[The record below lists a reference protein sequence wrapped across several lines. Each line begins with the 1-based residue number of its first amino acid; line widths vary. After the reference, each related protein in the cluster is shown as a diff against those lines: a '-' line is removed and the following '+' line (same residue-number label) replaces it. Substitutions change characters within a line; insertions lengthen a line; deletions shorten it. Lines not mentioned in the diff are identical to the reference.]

1 MTKKPIYN
9 ALAATIYIVLI
20 VLFIN
25 SIDFIETGYSNE
37 NLQQFIMP
45 IIMLSL
51 LTLSVATMGYIF
63 FYQPIILFLENNKK
77 EAVKYFIQTIL
88 FFAIITILIFL
99 IFPLIIIR

>member
-25 SIDFIETGYSNE
+25 SIDSIETGYTNE
-37 NLQQFIMP
+37 GLERFIMP

-51 LTLSVATMGYIF
+51 LTLSVAVMGYIF
-63 FYQPIILFLENNKK
+63 LYQPIILFLENKK
-77 EAVKYFIQTIL
+77 EEAIKYFIQTIL
-88 FFAIITILIFL
+88 FFAIITVLIFL
-99 IFPLIIIR
+99 IFSLIII

>member
-25 SIDFIETGYSNE
+25 SIDSIETGYTNE
-37 NLQQFIMP
+37 GLEQFIMP

-51 LTLSVATMGYIF
+51 LTLSVAVMGYIF
-63 FYQPIILFLENNKK
+63 LYQPIILFLEKNKK
-77 EAVKYFIQTIL
+77 EAVKYFIHTIL
-88 FFAIITILIFL
+88 FFAIIIVLIFL
-99 IFPLIIIR
+99 IYSLIIV

>member
-25 SIDFIETGYSNE
+25 SIDSIETGYTNE
-37 NLQQFIMP
+37 SLEQFIMP

-51 LTLSVATMGYIF
+51 LTLSVAVMGYIF
-63 FYQPIILFLENNKK
+63 LYQPIILFLEKNKK
-77 EAVKYFIQTIL
+77 EAVKYFIHTIL
-88 FFAIITILIFL
+88 FFAIIIVLIFL
-99 IFPLIIIR
+99 IYSLIIV

>member
-25 SIDFIETGYSNE
+25 SIDSIETGYTNE
-37 NLQQFIMP
+37 GLEQFIMP

-51 LTLSVATMGYIF
+51 LTLSVAVMGYIF
-63 FYQPIILFLENNKK
+63 LYQPIILFLEKNRK
-77 EAVKYFIQTIL
+77 EAVKYFIHTIL
-88 FFAIITILIFL
+88 FFAIIIVLIFL
-99 IFPLIIIR
+99 IYSLIIV